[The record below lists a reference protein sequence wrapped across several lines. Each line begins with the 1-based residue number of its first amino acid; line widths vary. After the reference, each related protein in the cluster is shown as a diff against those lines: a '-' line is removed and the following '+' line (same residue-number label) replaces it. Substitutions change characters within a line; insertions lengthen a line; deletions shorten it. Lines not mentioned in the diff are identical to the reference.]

1 MKPEVESPPLRL
13 LLTWRALSQL
23 KSHADLILRV
33 AEELPAEILVL
44 DPLPLP
50 WFELG
55 GKVRFGRI
63 SQKGDWRPPLRVL
76 TGWKRLAEAL
86 QPDAV
91 LALDEAYCIS
101 TWQWV
106 RWASSQGIPSA
117 ILSCQNIDRPLP
129 LPFRLLESQTL
140 RSVQGG
146 WFLNKEAE
154 RRARARGFAGVGEV
168 IPLAVDPSD
177 FPLLQPGAFQGDR
190 RERGSDAPCTVGFVG
205 RLVPEKGVGLL
216 IEACART
223 GDSLL
228 VVGDGPERG
237 RLEREAAQRGVR
249 AEWHGEVASD
259 RIPPLYAR
267 MDVLALPSL
276 QTPRWKEQFGRVL
289 IEAMAAGV
297 PVIGSDSGE
306 IPRVIADAGLLHPP
320 GDFEALAAGL
330 LRLRAETGL
339 RESLIQKGLERVRT
353 HFTNPI
359 IARRIADWVR
369 RFTAISPDRAG

>member
-1 MKPEVESPPLRL
+1 MNNEAEKRPLRL

-44 DPLPLP
+44 DPLPIP
-50 WFELG
+50 WFEPG
-55 GKVRFGRI
+55 GIVRFSRI
-63 SQKGDWRPPLRVL
+63 SQKGAWRPPLRIL
-76 TGWKRLAEAL
+76 TGWRELAEAFR
-86 QPDAV
+86 PDAV

-106 RWASSQGIPSA
+106 RWASGRGIPSA
-117 ILSCQNIDRPLP
+117 LLSCQNIDRPLP

-140 RSVQGG
+140 RRVQGG
-146 WFLNKEAE
+146 WFLNQEAE
-154 RRARARGFAGVGEV
+154 RRARSRGFAGVGEI
-168 IPLAVDPSD
+168 IPLAVNPSD
-177 FPLLQPGAFQGDR
+177 FPLLQSGSVKGVR
-190 RERGSDAPCTVGFVG
+190 REGGPDSPFTVGFVG
-205 RLVPEKGVGLL
+205 RLVHEKGVGSL

-228 VVGDGPERG
+228 AVGDGPERG
-237 RLEREAAQRGVR
+237 RLEREAVQRGVR
-249 AEWHGEVASD
+249 AEWLGAVASD
-259 RIPPLYAR
+259 LIPSLYAR

-276 QTPRWKEQFGRVL
+276 ETPRWKEQFGRVL

-306 IPRVIADAGLLHPP
+306 IPRVIADAGLLHPL
-320 GDFEALAAGL
+320 GDSQALATGL
-330 LRLRAETGL
+330 LRLRVESGL

-359 IARRIADWVR
+359 IARRIADWVKR
-369 RFTAISPDRAG
+369 VTAITPDRAG